1 MFDSIQINDP
11 FAQILIVLLGI
22 VVLLAGRRLFWVT
35 VAAVGFVVSLFF
47 VVGYMQDQPAW
58 LVLVVALAVGIIGA
72 LLAILLQE
80 VAVAVAGFLAGG
92 YVLVWLLQVLNI
104 NLNQWDLAAFV
115 VAGVIGAILALYLL
129 DIALIVLSSI
139 LGAAMILQV
148 FQLDPVL
155 TLVLFV
161 VLVIIGL
168 VAQTRLP
175 GRQPV
180 RVRRV
185 QRVRR
190 EGE

>member
-35 VAAVGFVVSLFF
+35 VAAVGFVASVFF